1 MPPAATTGVAPAR
14 STTWGTSTMVLTP
27 AAVPAGLAAL
37 SDDHVGVGGNRLRSL
52 PAVHDLLEPED
63 AGVVRTGDQVGRDA

>member
-1 MPPAATTGVAPAR
+1 
-14 STTWGTSTMVLTP
+14 MVLTP